1 MVASLSAPAST
12 EEEPIF
18 VGDLAF
24 LGSSRKGGLLV
35 KASGI
40 VLILALGFTA
50 AVFAQE
56 EAALRPEAVGKD
68 QVGKKVAVEGRIYSN
83 SKSEAGVHLYFGADT
98 STAFQAL
105 VQAKSMHKFQVDV
118 AKKFEKRNVRVTG
131 KVEEQN
137 GKFFIRIDEPSQL
150 KVVAKKRETT

>member
-1 MVASLSAPAST
+1 M
-12 EEEPIF
+12 
-18 VGDLAF
+18 
-24 LGSSRKGGLLV
+24 
-35 KASGI
+35 KASAII
-40 VLILALGFTA
+40 VALGLAT

-56 EAALRPEAVGKD
+56 EEAIRPDAVGKD

-83 SKSEAGVHLYFGADT
+83 SKSAAGIHLYFGPDT

-118 AKKFEKRNVRVTG
+118 AKKFAKRNVRVTG
-131 KVEEQN
+131 KVEEES

-150 KVVAKKRETT
+150 KVVAKKRETS